1 MTMDNIIKKR
11 LAFWGVILLVIM
23 NLSSLVTVWYLHY
36 HRPDVSNLEM
46 PPPNRVTDFLKN
58 ELGLSEIQT
67 QRAASVIEDHFTKV
81 EIILYSMRD
90 IRKELLKEISVE
102 TPDFAKIEKLADQIG
117 DKHSE
122 LEKLKFYHFL
132 ELKKTC
138 TPDQQKKLE
147 KIFRDI
153 LPEIGP
159 PGMPPGQTP
168 PGFPSEHFPPP
179 PNFR

>member
-1 MTMDNIIKKR
+1 MDNIIKKR
-11 LAFWGVILLVIM
+11 LAFWGVILLAIM
-23 NLSSLVTVWYLHY
+23 NLFSLVTVWYLHF

-58 ELGLSEIQT
+58 ELGLSETQT
-67 QRAASVIEDHFTKV
+67 HRADSIIEDHFKKV
-81 EIILYSMRD
+81 GIILYSMRD
-90 IRKELLKEISVE
+90 IRKELLKEVSVG
-102 TPDFAKIEKLADQIG
+102 TPDFAKIEKLADEIG
-117 DKHSE
+117 NKHSE
-122 LEKLKFYHFL
+122 LEKLKFYHFF

-138 TPDQQKKLE
+138 TPDQQKKLD

-168 PGFPSEHFPPP
+168 QGFPNENFPQR
-179 PNFR
+179 PNIR